1 MDFKSSQTGKFE
13 DANKKFSDSK
23 NQNKEQ
29 SYFRNTEADI
39 KGNYGYNIQK
49 DRISDNIS
57 KTPFKENG
65 KHKAALQQMAHN
77 VQKKSDVNGNIPSK
91 FIERSEL
98 LYEDAHEL
106 ESSENIIS
114 KVDGETAVLLQH
126 SVRKDRKA
134 AHEFRQA
141 EKTARKEIR
150 EIRGEERANTKF
162 TESNIEF
169 SDPTDKF
176 DSKRIEPDIENSFK
190 DSVQSFKSSDDRK
203 NSDKVFDKQAISS
216 VPVTKEIKKLVS
228 QKEPEIKSESVENNT
243 SIDKKKKKEI
253 HFNES
258 QVQFSDANDKFV
270 NVADK
275 MFRKEMTDYKGNS
288 IFVNIPSKSA
298 TLAKTAAVSSGTI
311 LIQNKSHVPIRQN
324 DPSSNENKG
333 VSSETSKVKF
343 ADKMFRKEMTDY
355 KGNSIFVNI
364 PSKSATLAKT
374 AAVSSG
380 TILIQNKSHVPIR
393 QNDPSSNENKG
404 VSSETS
410 KVKFAENVPETN
422 KSVASYFSETQTD
435 RSSDNYSSKEIRSM
449 KTSNTLKDVSGDG
462 EKFMTKEERLDQA
475 EVKRKEAKSG
485 KNKARRKAASKA
497 AFANVLMTKKNMQN
511 NMENMT
517 GEVSGDLIADGSGG
531 ILQTIQGNTQ
541 SILTRAGAAIGD
553 KALEVL
559 EFMAAGIARAMK
571 AFAALMAPMFGVLM
585 IPLIIIVVLFM
596 LMASGDL
603 GEEYDIEAS
612 GDGYVY
618 SYLSEDE
625 IDNIIDSLYDTYN
638 NPDLGIYNMGPTQET
653 VLRYAL
659 SKVGCPY
666 DQNYHGNVTANIFDC
681 SSLAF
686 RSYKEVKINISHEGS
701 YSAAEECHNMVYR
714 KKVVPSGEELLPG
727 DLIFYGGSSNGR
739 FMGIYHVGIYVGNG
753 KMVEAK
759 GKKRGVI
766 YGDIRTDDVVSI
778 GRPWK

>member
-150 EIRGEERANTKF
+150 EIRGEEKANTKF

-190 DSVQSFKSSDDRK
+190 DPVQSFKSSDDRK

-216 VPVTKEIKKLVS
+216 VPVTKEIKELVS
-228 QKEPEIKSESVENNT
+228 QKEPEIKRESVENT

-275 MFRKEMTDYKGNS
+275 MFRKEMTDHKGNS
-288 IFVNIPSKSA
+288 IFVNTSKSA

-311 LIQNKSHVPIRQN
+311 LIQNKSHVP
-324 DPSSNENKG
+324 
-333 VSSETSKVKF
+333 
-343 ADKMFRKEMTDY
+343 M
-355 KGNSIFVNI
+355 
-364 PSKSATLAKT
+364 
-374 AAVSSG
+374 
-380 TILIQNKSHVPIR
+380 R

-410 KVKFAENVPETN
+410 KVKFAENVPESN

-449 KTSNTLKDVSGDG
+449 KTSNTLKDASG

-559 EFMAAGIARAMK
+559 EFMAAGIAKAMK

-701 YSAAEECHNMVYR
+701 YSAAEECHNMVYK

-739 FMGIYHVGIYVGNG
+739 FMGIHHVGIYVGNG

-759 GKKRGVI
+759 GKKWGVI